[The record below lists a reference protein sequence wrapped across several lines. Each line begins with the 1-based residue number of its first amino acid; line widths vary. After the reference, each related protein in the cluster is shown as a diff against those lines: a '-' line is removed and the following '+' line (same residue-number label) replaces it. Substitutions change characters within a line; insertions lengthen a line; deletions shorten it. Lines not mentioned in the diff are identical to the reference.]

1 MIPTKYSSLTSTLDI
16 KKLSIAFPQTHGQ
29 KVVVDELCLRIPQGK
44 TVGLVGESGSGKS
57 ITSLAIMQ
65 LLNQKAIISEGQIL
79 LHLKDNEKEDLL
91 QVGESELRKLRGN
104 RISMI
109 FQEPMSALNPV
120 MKCGKQLAEI
130 LEIHQDLTAKEM
142 KTKVLEMMSSVKL
155 PDVKRIYKSY
165 PHELSG
171 GQKQRLMIAMA
182 MANEPELL
190 IADEPTTALDVSV
203 QKTIIDLIK
212 ELKEKYHTSVLFITH
227 DLGLIADIA
236 DEIAVMYQGKVV
248 ESGKVDQVLKHP
260 KHNYTKALMACRPPL
275 DKRPRYLPSV
285 SDFLNQEEE
294 PKIEYISHEERRKKH
309 QVLYTHEPIL
319 KIEKLLVSYP
329 LKKNFRGKITQKFEA
344 VKTVDFGLYPGET
357 LGLVGESGCGKT
369 SLSRALLGLKESES
383 GHIWWKGQD
392 VLNFKA
398 SEWRKFRQKMQ
409 IIFQDPYG
417 SLNPSIPIG
426 HAVMEPLIVHL
437 KMTKAQAQKEALLL
451 LKKTGILADQF
462 YNYPSEFSGGQRQR
476 ISIARALAMKPEI
489 IICDESVSALD
500 VSVQAQ
506 ILNLLN
512 QLKEEYLLSYL
523 FISHDLSVVKYM
535 SDRIMVMKEGKF
547 EEIEEADQLYK
558 NPKCDYTQMLI
569 SSIPGI
575 NQNL

>member
-1 MIPTKYSSLTSTLDI
+1 MRSKYSSLTSTLEI
-16 KKLSIAFPQTHGQ
+16 NKLSIAFPQAHGQ
-29 KVVVDELCLRIPQGK
+29 KVVVDDLCLRIPHGK

-57 ITSLAIMQ
+57 MTSLAIMQ
-65 LLNQKAIISEGQIL
+65 LLDKKAQITDGQIL
-79 LHLKDNEKEDLL
+79 LQLKDNEKEDLL
-91 QVGESELRKLRGN
+91 QVDETILRKLRGN

-120 MKCGKQLAEI
+120 MKCGKQVAEI
-130 LEIHQDLTAKEM
+130 LKIHQGLNQKDLKIR
-142 KTKVLEMMSSVKL
+142 VLEMLRAVKL
-155 PDVKRIYKSY
+155 PDVERIYKSY

-203 QKTIIDLIK
+203 QKTILDLIK
-212 ELKEKYHTSVLFITH
+212 DLKEQYNTSVLFITH
-227 DLGLIADIA
+227 DLGLIAEIA

-248 ESGKVDQVLKHP
+248 ESGRVDQVLKHA
-260 KHNYTKALMACRPPL
+260 KHQYTKALMACRPPL
-275 DKRPRYLPSV
+275 NQRPRQLPSV
-285 SDFLNQEEE
+285 HDFLNQEEE
-294 PKIEYISHEERRKKH
+294 PKTEYVGREERKKKH
-309 QVLYTHEPIL
+309 EVLYSKDPIL

-329 LKKNFRGKITQKFEA
+329 VKKNFRGKVTQKFEA
-344 VKTVDFGLYPGET
+344 VKAVDFELYHGET

-392 VLNFKA
+392 ILNFSN
-398 SEWRKFRQKMQ
+398 SEWRQFRQKMQ

-426 HAVMEPLIVHL
+426 EAVMEPMQVHL
-437 KMTKAQAQKEALLL
+437 KMAKMEAKKEALLL
-451 LKKTGILADQF
+451 LEKTGITADQF

-512 QLKEEYLLSYL
+512 QLKEEFLLSYL

-535 SDRIMVMKEGKF
+535 SDRIMVMKDGIF
-547 EEIEEADQLYK
+547 EEIEEADQLYAQ
-558 NPKCDYTQMLI
+558 PKSAYTKMLI
-569 SSIPGI
+569 SSIPGTA
-575 NQNL
+575 L